1 LEKLSLSFLQ
11 EVSLLESAI
20 MNSRRTVMS
29 SKKRTLE
36 TDVLAENLF
45 SIYTDWEADWL
56 SLEVSERERW
66 FLMAEYVLDREAS
79 LTTKRGHQRALK
91 RQIERLTLKY
101 RNVKD

>member
-1 LEKLSLSFLQ
+1 
-11 EVSLLESAI
+11 
-20 MNSRRTVMS
+20 MS

-45 SIYTDWEADWL
+45 SIYTDWECDWF
-56 SLEVSERERW
+56 SLDQVERERW
-66 FLMAEYVLDREAS
+66 LLCAEYVLDRESA